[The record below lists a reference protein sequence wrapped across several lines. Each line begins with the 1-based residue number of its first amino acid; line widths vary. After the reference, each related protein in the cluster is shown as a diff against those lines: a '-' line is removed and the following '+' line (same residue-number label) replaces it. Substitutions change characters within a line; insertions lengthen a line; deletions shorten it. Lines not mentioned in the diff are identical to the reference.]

1 VCASVGLAALRGFLM
16 QLFVRPILG
25 LTAALG
31 TMGFVM
37 TAALTAPQPRDMQS
51 AKATCPN
58 AIKAPAANVVEG
70 G

>member
-1 VCASVGLAALRGFLM
+1 M
-16 QLFVRPILG
+16 QLSARPILG

-51 AKATCPN
+51 AKAACPN
-58 AIKAPAANVVEG
+58 DIKAPTAAKVVEG